1 MSEAVGVAGRAGGS
15 VARTARTAGALDAV
29 VRYGLVAVA
38 VALVVVFSATEPAF
52 RTQDTLFSVLK
63 FASATTIVGLGVTL
77 SLVVGG
83 MDLSVGS
90 TAGLGVSVAASTM
103 VVHNQ
108 VGGVAIVVVLLAG
121 AAVGLVNAVLI
132 VLARIPD
139 LLATLTTM
147 FVVVGLKLVL
157 VNGQSISS
165 GMTLENGTTAPGR
178 FTEGF
183 LRIDRGYVGPVPVPV
198 VLAVVLA
205 VVVGL
210 LLTRTRWG
218 RLLYA
223 VGANAEAVRLAGVRV
238 GLYRGGAY
246 VASGVLAAAGGLVL
260 AARIGQGDV
269 SAGDSLLLDSVA
281 VALVGTAAFGSNRPN
296 ASGTVLGAVL
306 LGVLITGLTIHGM
319 PYYGQD
325 VVRGAVLLVALLLTF
340 TLPRRGARARA
351 RGTTLPRS
359 SSSADAAGRAPAA
372 TASEAR
378 S

>member
-1 MSEAVGVAGRAGGS
+1 MSAGG
-15 VARTARTAGALDAV
+15 TTGAGARKGAVDAV
-29 VRYGLVAVA
+29 VRYGLVAVT
-38 VALVVVFSATEPAF
+38 VGLVVVFAATEPAF

-90 TAGLGVSVAASTM
+90 TAGLGVSVAAWTM

-108 VGGVAIVVVLLAG
+108 VGGVAIAVVLLAG

-139 LLATLTTM
+139 LLATLTMM

-165 GMTLENGTTAPGR
+165 GMTLEDGTTAPGR

-198 VLAVVLA
+198 VLALVLA

-223 VGANAEAVRLAGVRV
+223 VGANAEAVRLAGIRV

-246 VASGVLAAAGGLVL
+246 VASGVLAATGGLVL

-269 SAGDSLLLDSVA
+269 SAGNSLLLDSVA
-281 VALVGTAAFGSNRPN
+281 VALVGTAAFGANRPN
-296 ASGTVLGAVL
+296 AAGTVLGAVL
-306 LGVLITGLTIHGM
+306 LGVLITGLTIRGM

-340 TLPRRGARARA
+340 TLPRRGTRARA

-359 SSSADAAGRAPAA
+359 SGGVPAPEPASAA
-372 TASEAR
+372 TASQVR